1 MAEPV
6 SLLPIRSS
14 DLALG
19 VPLAQTVY
27 DWHGNVLLASGSVIE
42 SNEQLEEILANGYL
56 PDTSWAPA
64 GVPAH
69 ANSPGDIGAAV
80 PPAVSIPAV
89 ARSVEANQPGQ
100 RETIVRMDEVHWAV
114 GEAMTLQPLDKP
126 SVRYAIQLIGF
137 IKNRM
142 LFVSAPA
149 VDGKFELIRDGQT
162 FVVRAFSGKKAY
174 AFTAAALKSVHSP
187 HPYLLLSY
195 PREVRCTLVR
205 QSARV
210 AVKLIASV
218 SLGQPERM
226 AAGTI
231 TDLSTGGAS
240 LVAREPL
247 GAKGE
252 TGRIKFKVNAADA
265 DAYLNLQ
272 FILRS
277 VAKDDNDEGYRQGL
291 EFVDVPARERLVL
304 SAFVHQGLAA

>member
-6 SLLPIRSS
+6 SLLPIRPS

-19 VPLAQTVY
+19 VPLEQTVY
-27 DWHGNVLLASGSVIE
+27 DWHGNVLLASGSVIP
-42 SNEQLEEILANGYL
+42 SQEQLDNILANGFVQ
-56 PDTSWAPA
+56 DESWAP
-64 GVPAH
+64 VSRRDQVNLPV
-69 ANSPGDIGAAV
+69 AAAATAT
-80 PPAVSIPAV
+80 PV
-89 ARSVEANQPGQ
+89 ARGSDAGQTAQ
-100 RETIVRMDEVHWAV
+100 RETIVRMEEVHWAV

-149 VDGKFELIRDGQT
+149 VDGRFEMIRDGQV
-162 FVVRAFSGKKAY
+162 FVARAFSGKKAY
-174 AFTAAALKSVHSP
+174 AFTAAALKSMHSP
-187 HPYLLLSY
+187 HPYLLLTY
-195 PREVRCTLVR
+195 PREVRCTVVR

-210 AVKLIASV
+210 AVKLIASLG
-218 SLGQPERM
+218 LGQQERV

-231 TDLSTGGAS
+231 TDLSMGGAS
-240 LVAREPL
+240 LISKEPM
-247 GAKGE
+247 GGKGE
-252 TGRIKFKVNAADA
+252 TGRIKFKVHAADA

-277 VAKDDNDEGYRQGL
+277 VAKEDNEEVYRHGL

-304 SAFVHQGLAA
+304 SAFVHQGLAT

>member
-1 MAEPV
+1 MAEPL
-6 SLLPIRSS
+6 SLLPMRPA

-19 VPLAQTVY
+19 VPLGQTVY
-27 DWHGNVLLASGSVIE
+27 DWHGNVMLAAGSVID
-42 SNEQLEEILANGYL
+42 SQEQLDEILANGYL
-56 PDTSWAPA
+56 PDASWAPVDQPELA
-64 GVPAH
+64 ISATPA
-69 ANSPGDIGAAV
+69 AAAV
-80 PPAVSIPAV
+80 RQAARGADAGQPA
-89 ARSVEANQPGQ
+89 Q
-100 RETIVRMDEVHWAV
+100 REAIVRMDEVHWTV

-149 VDGKFELIRDGQT
+149 VEGKFELIRDGQT

-210 AVKLIASV
+210 AVKLIASIA
-218 SLGQPERM
+218 LGQPERV
-226 AAGTI
+226 AAATI

-240 LVAREPL
+240 LVSREPL
-247 GAKGE
+247 GSKGE
-252 TGRIKFKVNAADA
+252 TGRIKFKVFAAEA

-272 FILRS
+272 FVLRS
-277 VAKDDNDEGYRQGL
+277 VAREENGEGYRQGL

>member
-19 VPLAQTVY
+19 VPLGQTVY

-42 SNEQLEEILANGYL
+42 SKEQLEEIVANGYL
-56 PDTSWAPA
+56 PDSSWAPA
-64 GVPAH
+64 SLPVQT
-69 ANSPGDIGAAV
+69 NSPVEAVAAV
-80 PPAVSIPAV
+80 PPGVSIPAV
-89 ARSVEANQPGQ
+89 TRSVDANQSMQ
-100 RETIVRMDEVHWAV
+100 REAIVRMDEVHWAV
-114 GEAMTLQPLDKP
+114 GEAMTMQPLDNP

-174 AFTAAALKSVHSP
+174 AFTASALKSVHSP

-210 AVKLIASV
+210 SVKLIASV
-218 SLGQPERM
+218 SVGQPERI
-226 AAGTI
+226 AAGII

-240 LVAREPL
+240 LIAREPL

-252 TGRIKFKVNAADA
+252 AGRIKFKVHAADA

-277 VAKDDNDEGYRQGL
+277 VAKEDNEEGYRQGL